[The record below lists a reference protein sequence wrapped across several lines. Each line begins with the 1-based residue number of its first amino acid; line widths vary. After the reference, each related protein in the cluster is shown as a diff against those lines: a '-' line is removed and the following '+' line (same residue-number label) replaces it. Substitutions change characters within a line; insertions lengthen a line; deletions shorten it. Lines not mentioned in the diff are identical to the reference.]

1 MTWEQ
6 LVAVFAVI
14 NEPYA
19 KAYVA
24 TPPTAESIERI
35 NRALNISLPGSLV
48 RFAEDCPSYG
58 TWFAS
63 IGADYDSYLHIL
75 ELNKAFRAEG
85 DFGND
90 GKLLPPCQRTWCSSI
105 TDMTATVTAWKWAHI
120 TNKLEN
126 SGFGIG
132 TKSVGSFPT
141 SCGLHFAN
149 TSNGML
155 EIGGNTP
162 LMKFAATSRKFS
174 VYRQKHGHPLY
185 SSLRN
190 APANLPPQC
199 ANCFN
204 DFVSVGSKCK
214 GVTDTAPSKIAA

>member
-90 GKLLPPCQRTWCSSI
+90 GKLLPPLPKDLVLI
-105 TDMTATVTAWKWAHI
+105 
-120 TNKLEN
+120 N
-126 SGFGIG
+126 
-132 TKSVGSFPT
+132 
-141 SCGLHFAN
+141 
-149 TSNGML
+149 
-155 EIGGNTP
+155 
-162 LMKFAATSRKFS
+162 
-174 VYRQKHGHPLY
+174 HGHDGDCDCLEMGTY
-185 SSLRN
+185 NEQAREFRLRHWN
-190 APANLPPQC
+190 QISGQLSNLMWPT
-199 ANCFN
+199 FREY
-204 DFVSVGSKCK
+204 FEWHVGNWRKHATNEIRSH
-214 GVTDTAPSKIAA
+214 VEKILGL